1 MKFLRV
7 GNLGAEKPAILD
19 NGIIRDLSSVIK
31 DIDRTTIGD
40 DLISTI
46 KKLDISKL
54 PQLNNNLRIGASVS
68 NPSNFLGI
76 GLNFLD
82 HALEQ
87 NLELPKEPIIFSKV
101 IALVYLLNK
110 THRVLARI
118 CTAPCRWASGLEL
131 AVRLGENSE
140 KSVP

>member
-1 MKFLRV
+1 MRQ
-7 GNLGAEKPAILD
+7 EPAPASPS
-19 NGIIRDLSSVIK
+19 GEAKIRGLSGPCQK
-31 DIDRTTIGD
+31 
-40 DLISTI
+40 
-46 KKLDISKL
+46 
-54 PQLNNNLRIGASVS
+54 
-68 NPSNFLGI
+68 
-76 GLNFLD
+76 
-82 HALEQ
+82 
-87 NLELPKEPIIFSKV
+87 FSKV